1 VVPDE
6 RPSNPTERLLA
17 PQIEEA
23 RDFTPELSRRSAQR
37 QRSLEAYFKAGDPPR
52 WMTRVTE
59 IENGIAAEK
68 RRLERVYR
76 SLRESDPEGFAERWR
91 ETARRWRFDEL
102 NELIAE
108 HNEWYPVER
117 RLAVDLRTRDYVLIN
132 GRSYRR
138 PVLGP
143 EWILEHFPV

>member
-1 VVPDE
+1 MPDE
-6 RPSNPTERLLA
+6 RSENPTERLLA
-17 PQIEEA
+17 PGLEEA
-23 RDFTPELSRRSAQR
+23 KEFTPELSRRSAQR

-59 IENGIAAEK
+59 IEHGIAAEK
-68 RRLERVYR
+68 RKLERVYR
-76 SLRESDPEGFAERWR
+76 ALREEHPHDFPERWR
-91 ETARRWRFDEL
+91 EKAHRWRFDDL

-117 RLAVDLRTRDYVLIN
+117 RLPIDIRRRDYVLVN

-138 PVLGP
+138 PLLGP
-143 EWILEHFPV
+143 EWILEHFPAR

>member
-1 VVPDE
+1 MVPDE
-6 RPSNPTERLLA
+6 RPENPTERLLGPA
-17 PQIEEA
+17 IEEA
-23 RDFTPELSRRSAQR
+23 KEFVPELSRRSAQR
-37 QRSLEAYFKAGDPPR
+37 QRTLEAYFKAGDPPR

-68 RRLERVYR
+68 RKLERVYR
-76 SLRESDPEGFAERWR
+76 SLREGDPEGFAERWR
-91 ETARRWRFDEL
+91 ETARRWRFDDL

-117 RLAVDLRTRDYVLIN
+117 RLAIDIRRRDYVLVN

-143 EWILEHFPV
+143 QWILEHFPV

>member
-1 VVPDE
+1 VSDE
-6 RPSNPTERLLA
+6 RRENPTERLLA
-17 PQIEEA
+17 PQIDEA
-23 RDFTPELSRRSAQR
+23 REFVPELSRRSAQR

-68 RRLERVYR
+68 RKLERVYR
-76 SLRESDPEGFAERWR
+76 SLQEQHPDGFAERWR
-91 ETARRWRFDEL
+91 EIARTWRFDEL
-102 NELIAE
+102 NDLIAE

-117 RLAVDLRTRDYVLIN
+117 RLAVDLRTRDYVLVN

-138 PVLGP
+138 PILGP